1 MDTTVMIEEHPQI
14 KELMA
19 KRPIVWQ
26 NPDYGKR
33 ADLPLTR
40 ADIFDAVARWERFAP
55 FLAVAF
61 PETAAMN
68 GIIES
73 PLLPLEQMKP
83 AWEALNHQSLAG
95 QLYLKADS
103 QLPISGSIKSRGGI
117 YEVLKFAEQVAMAH
131 TDLTYMDDY
140 SVLATA
146 KYHEL
151 FAQYGVIVAST
162 GNLALSVGI
171 MAATFGFKT
180 TVYMSH
186 NARQWKKDKLRANG
200 VTVEELNTDFSSVIP
215 VARAAAAKDDHTHFV
230 DDEGSRDLFLGYAVA
245 GVRLQHQL
253 KVQGI
258 KMDAAHP
265 VVVYLPAGVGGSPSG
280 VAFGLKMIMGANI
293 YPVFCE
299 PTHVPSVTLGM
310 MTKLNEKIAVQDIGL
325 DGLTAADG
333 LAVSRPSRLAGKV
346 MQTLLLGTATFE
358 DDDLYRYLTKLVDT
372 EDVMV
377 EPSAAAGFTA
387 IAPIMAQFP
396 TLAGKDVT
404 HIVWATGGDM
414 MPESERQLDY
424 ELGQKLLTKINNR

>member
-55 FLAVAF
+55 FMAVAF

-146 KYHEL
+146 KYDEL

-186 NARQWKKDKLRANG
+186 DARQWKKDKLRANG

-265 VVVYLPAGVGGSPSG
+265 VVVYL
-280 VAFGLKMIMGANI
+280 L
-293 YPVFCE
+293 
-299 PTHVPSVTLGM
+299 
-310 MTKLNEKIAVQDIGL
+310 
-325 DGLTAADG
+325 AADG

>member
-1 MDTTVMIEEHPQI
+1 MDTTVMIEKHPQI
-14 KELMA
+14 KDLMA
-19 KRPIVWQ
+19 ERPIVWR
-26 NPDYGKR
+26 NPDYGES
-33 ADLPLTR
+33 AELPLTR

-68 GIIES
+68 GVIES
-73 PLLPLEQMKP
+73 PLLKLQHMQP
-83 AWEALNHQSLAG
+83 AWEAINHQSLAG

-117 YEVLKFAEQVAMAH
+117 YEVLKFAEQVAMTH

-140 SVLATA
+140 SVLATP
-146 KYHEL
+146 KYHDL

-186 NARQWKKDKLRANG
+186 DARQWKKDKLRANG

-215 VARAAAAKDDHTHFV
+215 VARAAAAKDPHTHFV

-253 KVQGI
+253 KTQGI
-258 KMDAAHP
+258 PLDDQHP

-280 VAFGLKMIMGANI
+280 VAFGLKMIMGDAI

-333 LAVSRPSRLAGKV
+333 LAVSRPSRLAGKI
-346 MQTLLLGTATFE
+346 MRTLLLGTATFE
-358 DDDLYRYLTKLVDT
+358 DNELYKYLTKLLDT
-372 EDVMV
+372 EQVMV

-387 IAPIMAQFP
+387 IAPITNQFP
-396 TLAGKDVT
+396 ELAGKNVT

-424 ELGQKLLTKINNR
+424 DLGRKLLLAVEGE